1 MTTLSVSNGIGKPG
15 CGLCCGRGTCPD
27 PFETGDIVACPHCSE
42 PEDEVTQAEAD
53 ALVSEALDLY
63 REYATLGESHETT
76 KRFVAESLGDMR
88 EGGAA

>member
-1 MTTLSVSNGIGKPG
+1 MASVVASGVIGKPG

-63 REYATLGESHETT
+63 REYAALGESHEAT
-76 KRFVAESLGDMR
+76 KRAVIEAMAR
-88 EGGAA
+88 